1 MSGNQIYLHH
11 AATGYPKPAAV
22 TEQMVHYLSQVG
34 SNVNRGS
41 YASAYEA
48 EETLFSLRQAVTEL
62 FGGSDSRNTVFTS
75 NVTTALNMLLKGL
88 LLPGDHVLVSSMEH
102 NAVMRPLEQLASRGV
117 TWDAIPSDR
126 CGNMRLDAAESLLK
140 PNTRA
145 VVCTHASNVCGT
157 VQPIAALGE
166 LCADRELLLIVDSA
180 QTAGLFPLHMQEMRL
195 AALAFTGH
203 KTLLGPQG
211 TGGFLLRGDLAK
223 QMEPLISGGTGSLSH
238 LDRMPDFMPD
248 RFEAGTPNLPG
259 LYGLYGALQYRKTLD
274 PAALLRHEL
283 MLTERFLS
291 GLRSIPRIRLIG
303 REDTRDRAPVVS
315 LQIRDGSLSEAALL
329 LDSRWKIQARVGLH
343 CAPLAHRALGTFPE
357 GTLRFSFGERNTA
370 AEVDICL
377 RALEELCRDLPV
389 TKPQRV

>member
-1 MSGNQIYLHH
+1 MIYLDN
-11 AATGYPKPAAV
+11 AATTLHKPP
-22 TEQMVHYLSQVG
+22 QVG
-34 SNVNRGS
+34 AAMLAALERCGNAARG
-41 YASAYEA
+41 AH
-48 EETLFSLRQAVTEL
+48 
-62 FGGSDSRNTVFTS
+62 GGSLDAARVIYETREKLAALFRCPRADHVVFTA
-75 NVTTALNMLLKGL
+75 NATQALNTALYGL
-88 LLPGDHVLVSSMEH
+88 LRPGDHVIATDLEH
-102 NAVMRPLEQLASRGV
+102 NSVLRPLY
-117 TWDAIPSDR
+117 
-126 CGNMRLDAAESLLK
+126 LLEREREVSVDFVRAD
-140 PNTRA
+140 PMGRIDYGDFEGLIRPETRA